1 MVIRL
6 VAKVKMDNMS
16 TRVLY
21 PIDEEKEE
29 RVALLTGIVQ
39 LVSVALERTDDS
51 ESEPGKPN
59 FMKSDRG
66 VIGYA
71 RSNGFLFICEAD
83 NEKEGA
89 EVFRAIQ
96 GHLASTDDELM
107 KRIEKVVKKR
117 GREISGLWG

>member
-1 MVIRL
+1 MVVRL
-6 VAKVKMDNMS
+6 VAKVKLDDMS
-16 TRVLY
+16 TRMLY

-39 LVSVALERTDDS
+39 LVSVALERANDADC
-51 ESEPGKPN
+51 EPGKTN

-66 VIGYA
+66 VIGYV
-71 RSNGFLFICEAD
+71 RSNGFLFICETD

-89 EVFRAIQ
+89 EVFRAIRDSLS
-96 GHLASTDDELM
+96 GSDEEII
-107 KRIEKVVKKR
+107 KRIDKVVKKR